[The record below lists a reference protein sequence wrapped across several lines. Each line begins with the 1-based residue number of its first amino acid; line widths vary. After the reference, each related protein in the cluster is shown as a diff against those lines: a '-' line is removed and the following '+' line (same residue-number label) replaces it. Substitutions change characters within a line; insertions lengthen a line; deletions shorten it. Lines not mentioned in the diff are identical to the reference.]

1 MNNESF
7 SVLIKIYCLNTSSFQ
22 LTSTLVE
29 ITEKYNIG
37 PLYTVLYIS
46 ITRIINKIHNI
57 TGLFRLKFFFFFVF
71 YVYKM
76 M

>member
-57 TGLFRLKFFFFFVF
+57 TGLFRLKKKFCVCFT
-71 YVYKM
+71 YIK
-76 M
+76 